1 MRPNERRQHILELLR
16 QRERISVDELARL
29 LGTSQETIRRDLAE
43 LADSGQVTKYH
54 GGASLPPSGEHE
66 NAFQTRMNEFA
77 SEKKSVARY
86 AAGLYAPG
94 DSILIDTG
102 TTTLFFA
109 RELARLSRITVITN
123 SLQIA
128 TSIGASGNRVFMI
141 GGEYRPESAQNT
153 GALAL
158 EQIARFNAEHAVVT
172 IGALNPDGA
181 FDFSIEE
188 AEITRA
194 MIARTRYLTVIADS
208 SKMGR
213 RALFEVFPL
222 SRIDRLITDRKPLGA
237 LAEALQA
244 AQVEV
249 HEAPALSRMESGP
262 LGAGLKR

>member
-1 MRPNERRQHILELLR
+1 MRPNERRQHILEMLR

-43 LADSGQVTKYH
+43 LSELGQVTKFH

-66 NAFQTRMNEFA
+66 NAFQTRMNEHSA
-77 SEKKSVARY
+77 EKRAVARY
-86 AAGLYAPG
+86 AAGLYSPG

-123 SLQIA
+123 SLQVA
-128 TSIGASGNRVFMI
+128 SSIGASGNRVFVI
-141 GGEYRPESAQNT
+141 GGEYRPESEQNT
-153 GALAL
+153 GALAM

-172 IGALNPDGA
+172 IGALNADGA

-194 MIARTRYLTVIADS
+194 MIARTRYLTVICDS
-208 SKMGR
+208 SKLGR

-222 SRIDRLITDRKPLGA
+222 ERIDRLIIDRKPMGA
-237 LAEALQA
+237 LAEALEA

-249 HEAPALSRMESGP
+249 HEAPVLARGE
-262 LGAGLKR
+262 R

>member
-1 MRPNERRQHILELLR
+1 MRPTERRQHILEILR
-16 QRERISVDELARL
+16 QRERISVDELARSL
-29 LGTSQETIRRDLAE
+29 NTSQETIRRDLAV
-43 LADSGQVTKYH
+43 LADLGQLSKYH

-77 SEKKSVARY
+77 QEKRAIARY
-86 AAGLYAPG
+86 AAGLYVPG

-109 RELARLSRITVITN
+109 RELARLSRLTVITN

-128 TSIGASGNRVFMI
+128 SSIGASGNRVFMI
-141 GGEYRPESAQNT
+141 GGEYRPESGQNT
-153 GALAL
+153 GALAM

-172 IGALNPDGA
+172 IGALNADGA

-194 MIARTRYLTVIADS
+194 MIARTRYLTVICDS
-208 SKMGR
+208 SKLGK

-222 SRIDRLITDRKPLGA
+222 ARIDRLIIDRKPLGA
-237 LAEALQA
+237 LADALA
-244 AQVEV
+244 HAQVEV
-249 HEAPALSRMESGP
+249 HEASLRS
-262 LGAGLKR
+262 L